1 MEEGQAKDDSQDD
14 QGIMIDDDENEDS
27 TMAKRT
33 CHKLK
38 KNFES
43 LSKTYLQMG
52 TTVVYKYMT

>member
-1 MEEGQAKDDSQDD
+1 MDEGQTKDDSPDD

-27 TMAKRT
+27 TMDDQT
-33 CHKLK
+33 TLLQ
-38 KNFES
+38 KNFGS

>member
-1 MEEGQAKDDSQDD
+1 MDEGQTKDDSPDD

-27 TMAKRT
+27 TMDDQT
-33 CHKLK
+33 TLLK
-38 KNFES
+38 KNFGS